1 MHSLSREVTCTKWLW
16 APGHIPMLL
25 RDSRS
30 VMDRHAI
37 AYRQAS
43 GNRRA

>member
-25 RDSRS
+25 Q
-30 VMDRHAI
+30 I
-37 AYRQAS
+37 PGQ
-43 GNRRA
+43 